1 LNELILQA
9 VNHEGQCRKESVE
22 LDFEEK
28 KLSLQNKR
36 TFLAISSF
44 FILDI
49 SSAAD
54 IFVSHKSG

>member
-1 LNELILQA
+1 MKDS
-9 VNHEGQCRKESVE
+9 VGKKSVE
-22 LDFEEK
+22 LSVRFCKKK

-54 IFVSHKSG
+54 IFGIEKC